1 MITDSNQASFIKIVV
16 RRLKEGVNEIT
27 VHQFFK
33 KRDAHFWQLHLQTRS
48 GKLILVVMITN

>member
-48 GKLILVVMITN
+48 GKLILVVKITN